1 MEDNLYG
8 FDKDGENEVSKP
20 ESKKRK
26 FLLEFKDL
34 LAGVAFPLI
43 VTIIFSS
50 AIISFAS
57 TSDLALSII
66 ATVGGEIML
75 IGALIIFG
83 RANGANAYKNTVE
96 HAQKRE
102 LGSTDEKVG
111 YGTGEYALWK
121 GAVIALMVCVPFI
134 IFQTVELIVPN
145 SFTGF
150 CMRYVFAWAY
160 YPFAYLGDK
169 YQALDYI
176 MIILPVGVHMLGY
189 YLGKLKEMK
198 IRQKLAE
205 SAEYRKR
212 QRKK

>member
-1 MEDNLYG
+1 MDDNFDG
-8 FDKDGENEVSKP
+8 FGDVDEKEPV
-20 ESKKRK
+20 KKRSKGRK
-26 FLLEFKDL
+26 FVLELKDL

-66 ATVGGEIML
+66 ALVGGEIML

-83 RANGANAYKNTVE
+83 RANGSNAYKNTIE

-102 LGSTDEKVG
+102 LGSSDEKVL

-145 SFTGF
+145 TFTGF

-160 YPFAYLGDK
+160 YPFSYLGAK

-189 YLGKLKEMK
+189 YLGKLREMK
-198 IRQKLAE
+198 IRAKLAE

>member
-1 MEDNLYG
+1 MEDNFDG
-8 FDKDGENEVSKP
+8 FGFDGENQVKTT
-20 ESKKRK
+20 SKKRK
-26 FLLEFKDL
+26 FWLEFKDL
-34 LAGVAFPLI
+34 IAGVAFPLI

-57 TSDLALSII
+57 TSDLALCII
-66 ATVGGEIML
+66 ALVGGEIML

-83 RANGANAYKNTVE
+83 RANGAHAYKNTVE

-102 LGSTDEKVG
+102 LGSSDEKVG

-121 GAVIALMVCVPFI
+121 GAVIALMVCVPFV
-134 IFQTVELIVPN
+134 IFQTIELIVPN
-145 SFTGF
+145 SFTSF
-150 CMRYVFAWAY
+150 CMRYIFAWAY
-160 YPFAYLGDK
+160 YPFSFLGQK
-169 YQALDYI
+169 FQALNYI

-189 YLGKLKEMK
+189 HLGKLKEIK
-198 IRQKLAE
+198 IRKKLAE

>member
-1 MEDNLYG
+1 MEDNFDG
-8 FDKDGENEVSKP
+8 FEDAEENKP
-20 ESKKRK
+20 IKKQSISRK
-26 FLLEFKDL
+26 IWLEFTDM

-43 VTIIFSS
+43 LTIIFSS

-66 ATVGGEIML
+66 ALVGGEIL
-75 IGALIIFG
+75 LVGALIIFG

-102 LGSTDEKVG
+102 LGSTDEKVN
-111 YGTGEYALWK
+111 YRTGEYALWK

-134 IFQTVELIVPN
+134 IFQTIELIVPN
-145 SFTGF
+145 TFTGF
-150 CMRYVFAWAY
+150 CMRYVFAWAF
-160 YPFAYLGDK
+160 YPFSYLGK
-169 YQALDYI
+169 EYQALNYI

-189 YLGKLKEMK
+189 HLGKLKEMK

-205 SAEYRKR
+205 SAEYRKK